1 MVSTF
6 ELVMSVF
13 TVLLLVGIVLLIV
26 PPTSIHLGL
35 RSFERRTGASPA
47 AVLVAIGIGLVVA
60 ALGIASATAGGGEFT
75 VVDAFPVV
83 LGSIGP
89 LMVAVGLAAR
99 ATNDRLTAAA
109 AVDAGNPETGA
120 VAVDGSLREL
130 DGTFPVPDL
139 DGGALTCPYA
149 LQKDRGFT
157 YRSPVWVTVAEGERT
172 GPLAVAD
179 ETGSVRVDEDAATV
193 RRSQLSTRS
202 YSIDL
207 PEGEPIPEEVESFL
221 ADSGVESPGE
231 PSVDHRLR
239 LGPLTP
245 GNTVTAVGEY
255 ERVTK
260 PGEAFWGLSG
270 DDVLLFPGDRNT
282 VRSRLTKRH
291 KWLTGGGAAMTL
303 VGVGYTAVLFLP

>member
-6 ELVMSVF
+6 ELVMSVLA
-13 TVLLLVGIVLLIV
+13 VLLLAGIVLLIV
-26 PPTSIHLGL
+26 PPTSVRLGL

-47 AVLVAIGIGLVVA
+47 AVLVAIAVGLAVVA
-60 ALGIASATAGGGEFT
+60 VGIAGVNAGGGEFT

-83 LGSIGP
+83 LGGIGP

-109 AVDAGNPETGA
+109 AADAGDPETGA
-120 VAVDGSLREL
+120 VAVDGSLRER
-130 DGTFPVPDL
+130 DDTFPVPDL
-139 DGGALTCPYA
+139 EGGALACAYA
-149 LQKDRGFT
+149 LQKDRGFAH
-157 YRSPVWVTVAEGERT
+157 RSPVWVTVAEGERT
-172 GPLAVAD
+172 RPLAVED
-179 ETGSVRVDEDAATV
+179 DSGSVRVDEDAATV

-202 YSIDL
+202 YSIEL
-207 PEGEPIPEEVESFL
+207 PEGEPTPDEVASFL
-221 ADSGVESPGE
+221 TDSGVESPGE
-231 PSVDHRLR
+231 PAVDHRLR

-255 ERVTK
+255 ERVTE

-270 DDVLLFPGDRNT
+270 DDVLLFPGDRDT
-282 VRSRLTKRH
+282 VRDRLVRRH

-303 VGVGYTAVLFLP
+303 LGVGYAAVSFLP